1 MSDRNPFVT
10 LLSSAAFLVGGGDW
24 WKNKLE
30 NVDPLVLLWLNQT
43 REDDLDKGPGQRVK
57 RRRRADRSDI
67 DIKKIVK
74 DLLTPVSTTTSSS
87 GSSSIGRKRSLGDE
101 SSPEVSSSN
110 ISPEPNNVV
119 TTTGVS
125 PVPSLAPSDIGEV
138 DLEFWDL
145 DINESSNANTIAS
158 TSVSR
163 KKKGVDPFQ
172 LSRMS
177 PNCEMLA
184 EFMPDGLIASLGL
197 GRLNTCTVCLPLYFI
212 SIGCILETKQMMHS
226 VHRGKIRSP
235 DMPYRK
241 SATTLLAHAAA
252 FLGLENWSSEP

>member
-1 MSDRNPFVT
+1 MAESDSGRRP
-10 LLSSAAFLVGGGDW
+10 
-24 WKNKLE
+24 
-30 NVDPLVLLWLNQT
+30 
-43 REDDLDKGPGQRVK
+43 DKGPGQRVK

-158 TSVSR
+158 TSDKDELSPPNSVMNGCYDYDK
-163 KKKGVDPFQ
+163 KKKGPTPRQQEELCLVCGDRASGYHYNA
-172 LSRMS
+172 LT
-177 PNCEMLA
+177 CEGCKG
-184 EFMPDGLIASLGL
+184 FF
-197 GRLNTCTVCLPLYFI
+197 RR
-212 SIGCILETKQMMHS
+212 SITKNAVYQCKY
-226 VHRGKIRSP
+226 G
-235 DMPYRK
+235 
-241 SATTLLAHAAA
+241 
-252 FLGLENWSSEP
+252 

>member
-1 MSDRNPFVT
+1 MEERIT
-10 LLSSAAFLVGGGDW
+10 LALDIERKTVDSCCSA
-24 WKNKLE
+24 KLCST
-30 NVDPLVLLWLNQT
+30 T

-158 TSVSR
+158 TS
-163 KKKGVDPFQ
+163 GNH
-172 LSRMS
+172 LS
-177 PNCEMLA
+177 
-184 EFMPDGLIASLGL
+184 LIL
-197 GRLNTCTVCLPLYFI
+197 
-212 SIGCILETKQMMHS
+212 
-226 VHRGKIRSP
+226 
-235 DMPYRK
+235 
-241 SATTLLAHAAA
+241 
-252 FLGLENWSSEP
+252 

>member
-1 MSDRNPFVT
+1 MDECMEERIT
-10 LLSSAAFLVGGGDW
+10 LALDIERKTVDSCCSA
-24 WKNKLE
+24 KLCST
-30 NVDPLVLLWLNQT
+30 VDPLVLLWLNQT

-158 TSVSR
+158 TSGNHLSLSFSR
-163 KKKGVDPFQ
+163 TD
-172 LSRMS
+172 
-177 PNCEMLA
+177 
-184 EFMPDGLIASLGL
+184 
-197 GRLNTCTVCLPLYFI
+197 
-212 SIGCILETKQMMHS
+212 
-226 VHRGKIRSP
+226 
-235 DMPYRK
+235 
-241 SATTLLAHAAA
+241 
-252 FLGLENWSSEP
+252 